1 MPLFASESAPVE
13 ANPANQAAQAP
24 TLPPMPPIPAQPV
37 RRKAPAPPQFAPGE
51 EQDTAA
57 TDGGSISGVGPGAG
71 VAVINPANRERLV
84 RQLFGAL
91 NGVDFHDFGRM
102 DARAPC
108 AGSSARD

>member
-1 MPLFASESAPVE
+1 MLDGLLGKKLLHIGKSDCLRFKLAGKSGVV
-13 ANPANQAAQAP
+13 AQE
-24 TLPPMPPIPAQPV
+24 
-37 RRKAPAPPQFAPGE
+37 R
-51 EQDTAA
+51 QDTAA

-91 NGVDFHDFGRM
+91 NGVDFHDFGTM
-102 DARAPC
+102 DSRAPC

>member
-1 MPLFASESAPVE
+1 MLDVIGGDCASRLGVACSRFDLAGKSGVV
-13 ANPANQAAQAP
+13 AQA
-24 TLPPMPPIPAQPV
+24 
-37 RRKAPAPPQFAPGE
+37 R
-51 EQDTAA
+51 QDTAV
-57 TDGGSISGVGPGAG
+57 TDGGSYNGVVPGAG
-71 VAVINPANRERLV
+71 VAVINPANRVRLV